1 MASIFDESID
11 RRNTG
16 SCKWGGKENELPM
29 WVADMDFRSPE
40 PVIEALSKR
49 IDHGVY
55 GYAMPDEAWAK
66 AYRDFYRDFYH
77 WEFDPKDLHFVFSI
91 VAAIYAAVGAYSKE
105 GEEVVLMT
113 PVYHHFFT
121 PITHQNR
128 IVREVPLAFDGK
140 NYSLDLP
147 ALEEAFSSPNV
158 KLCILCN
165 PHNPMGLIYEKED
178 IHVLISLAKK
188 HHVVIFSDEIHGPI
202 SHPGHPY
209 VPFFSVEGASEV
221 GVVAF
226 SPSKAF
232 NLAGLHTGAL
242 LLPNQE
248 LATPI
253 LDYLNRSVYEDP
265 NVLSCIASTTAYN
278 QGREWLKEM
287 NEYVY
292 DNRLYCERYLA
303 EHAPKLHAIHGE
315 ATYLLWIDCR
325 EACGQDSDGF
335 SAFLREKTGL
345 VISNGSA
352 FGKCGR
358 GFIRANIATSRD
370 RVKDGMERLVKGAS
384 LYQGK

>member
-1 MASIFDESID
+1 MYSVFDQSID

-16 SCKWGGKENELPM
+16 SCKWDGKENELPM
-29 WVADMDFRSPE
+29 WVADMDFRSPT
-40 PVIEALSKR
+40 PVIEALFRR

-66 AYRDFYRDFYH
+66 AYHDFYRDLYG
-77 WEFDPKDLHFVFSI
+77 WSFDEKDLHFVFSI

-121 PITHQNR
+121 PITHQHR
-128 IVREVPLAFDGK
+128 KVREVPLAFDGVR
-140 NYSLDLP
+140 YSIDFK
-147 ALEEAFSSPNV
+147 AMEEAFASPNV

-165 PHNPMGLIYEKED
+165 PHNPMGLIYEEED
-178 IHVLISLAKK
+178 LRVLISLAKK
-188 HHVVIFSDEIHGPI
+188 HRVVIFSDEIHGPI
-202 SHPGHPY
+202 SRPGHPY
-209 VPFFSVEGASEV
+209 VPFLSIEGASEV

-242 LLPNQE
+242 LLPNKD
-248 LATPI
+248 LAAPI
-253 LDYLNRSVYEDP
+253 LDYLDRSVYEDP
-265 NVLSCIASTTAYN
+265 NVLSCVASTAAYN
-278 QGREWLKEM
+278 LGRGWLVEM

-292 DNRLYCERYLA
+292 NNRRYCERYLRDNS
-303 EHAPKLHAIHGE
+303 PKLHAIHGE
-315 ATYLLWIDCR
+315 ATYLLWVDCR
-325 EACGQDSDGF
+325 EVCGEDSDGF

-352 FGKCGR
+352 FGKVGK
-358 GFIRANIATSRD
+358 GFIRMNIATSFD
-370 RVKDGMERLVKGAS
+370 RVKDGMERLVKGVN
-384 LYQGK
+384 LYLAK